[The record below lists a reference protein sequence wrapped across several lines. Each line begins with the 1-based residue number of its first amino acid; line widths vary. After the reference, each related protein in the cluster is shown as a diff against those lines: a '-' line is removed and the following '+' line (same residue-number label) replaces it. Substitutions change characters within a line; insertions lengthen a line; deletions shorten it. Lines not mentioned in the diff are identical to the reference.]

1 MGQALPVVRCDLHAS
16 TNNPEHRTDG
26 IGARGLV
33 VRRGRPFQ
41 VTLTLSATQP
51 PCSPRIPTFTLVAR
65 TGAQAGGAEA
75 VFPVSGHAD
84 GTRWSAAVKERDP
97 RRWVLSVTS
106 PADAGVGRYSLLLQ
120 GSGKTRRLL
129 GRFALLFN
137 PWARGDAVFL
147 EGEAQREEYLLNPHG
162 LIFLGTQGGG
172 WPRPWDFGQSDLV
185 DFCLLLLDVDEEGRS
200 RGDPVHVS
208 RLLGAVR
215 LGEYDTAVNGH
226 TFPASPLAGSRPGT
240 HPGSGFPGRTRPRSS
255 AAMCRGASWASE
267 KGLNLIRER
276 GIPAGSGTEARREEA
291 SAVREPGSVPTLR
304 EWVARPPGPA
314 HRSPDWVLA
323 ACTCSALRA
332 VGIPARV
339 VTAFGCARDT
349 DGGWTVEEFYDD
361 EGLEAA
367 GAPESRI
374 WASRVWTECWMARPD
389 LSSGYG
395 GWQVLDPLATE
406 GGGER
411 SWQDA
416 LACCDLTPVRAVKE
430 GAVAVA
436 PGVSRLFA
444 SLNSACAVWVRSG
457 AGPPSRASAGA
468 EYLGNYISTKG
479 VDGDRCEDVTRTY
492 KYPEG
497 SPREAEVLDGVWKER
512 DRSEPRADL
521 FVSLH
526 APSSFPLDGG
536 AQLKVTVSNR
546 SDEERAVRLTLGAQV
561 LYSTGR
567 LGARLWREER
577 HLTLEGNRDRTFTT
591 GVEFRESGRAL
602 ENSSSLRLTA
612 VGVDRSAGT
621 CCFAREDVTAYKARA
636 TLEIPRT
643 AVQFQ
648 PITAVIGIHN
658 DLASSLDNC
667 EVAIAGRGLVHR
679 ERIYRLGSVQPR
691 GLLRKQIRLTP
702 THPGV
707 LRLTARV
714 SCGQFRNLVA
724 FRSVNVAKAEPPA

>member
-1 MGQALPVVRCDLHAS
+1 CGQGAPLPVVRCDLHAS

-172 WPRPWDFGQSDLV
+172 WPRPWDFGQVAGDLV

-208 RLLGAVR
+208 RLLGAV
-215 LGEYDTAVNGH
+215 V
-226 TFPASPLAGSRPGT
+226 
-240 HPGSGFPGRTRPRSS
+240 
-255 AAMCRGASWASE
+255 
-267 KGLNLIRER
+267 KR

-323 ACTCSALRA
+323 ACTSLRA

-374 WASRVWTECWMARPD
+374 WVWTECWMARPD

-577 HLTLEGNRDRTFTT
+577 HLTLEGNR
-591 GVEFRESGRAL
+591 
-602 ENSSSLRLTA
+602 
-612 VGVDRSAGT
+612 GT
-621 CCFAREDVTAYKARA
+621 DLPPPASPPSPSPRPDLRA
-636 TLEIPRT
+636 TPRPPPRPSRAGARPSPQIPRT